1 MDLQREMHKDG
12 CMHRAAILGP
22 PHAGHHEGD
31 EMGRQVL
38 TVPERWHQHLYR
50 LSHGTGCSYIC
61 HTISFRI
68 GINFHAKFT
77 SKSVRKV
84 DDVICHIIIHFK
96 ILVSG
101 FVLSVREQQ
110 WLR

>member
-1 MDLQREMHKDG
+1 MDLQREMNKDG

-22 PHAGHHEGD
+22 PHAGHHKGMSWED
-31 EMGRQVL
+31 VL

-50 LSHGTGCSYIC
+50 LSHGTGCSQIC
-61 HTISFRI
+61 HAISFRI
-68 GINFHAKFT
+68 GTNFHVEFA

-96 ILVSG
+96 ILISG

-110 WLR
+110 RLR